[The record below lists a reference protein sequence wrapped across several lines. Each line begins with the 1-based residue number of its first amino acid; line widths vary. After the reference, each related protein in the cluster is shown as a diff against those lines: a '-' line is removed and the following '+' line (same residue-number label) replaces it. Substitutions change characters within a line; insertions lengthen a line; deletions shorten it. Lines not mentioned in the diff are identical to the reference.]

1 MKKWDVI
8 GLRFALNGLA
18 ILLRQRNFRIEI
30 TLALFVVGL
39 GFYLQVSEQE
49 WLWISLAITLV
60 LVTEAINTAIEK
72 TLDRIGR
79 GFHPT
84 TKKSKDIAAGAVVI
98 SCLHAVITG
107 LVVFGPKLWALLF
120 A

>member
-18 ILLRQRNFRIEI
+18 ILLRQRNFRIE
-30 TLALFVVGL
+30 LALALLAIGL

-49 WLWISLAITLV
+49 WLWISLAISLV
-60 LVTEAINTAIEK
+60 LVVEALNTAIEL
-72 TLDRIGR
+72 TLNRVGTA
-79 GFHPT
+79 FHPI
-84 TKKSKDIAAGAVVI
+84 TKQAKDITAGAVVLC
-98 SCLHAVITG
+98 CLHALIIG
-107 LVVFGPKLWALLF
+107 LVVFGPKLWALIF

>member
-30 TLALFVVGL
+30 VFALLALGL
-39 GFYLQVSEQE
+39 GFYLDIDGQE

-60 LVTEAINTAIEK
+60 LVAEAINTAIEL
-72 TLDRIGR
+72 TLDRMGR
-79 GFHPT
+79 DFHPT
-84 TKKSKDIAAGAVVI
+84 TKQAKDIAAGAIVLC
-98 SCLHAVITG
+98 CLHAVITG